1 MKRKRAVVD
10 AGNSSG
16 VASSSTGP
24 APLSSNW
31 LQLQAE
37 LSKQTKNRRFKKSE
51 KSTRVPSSDGDIK
64 KNDPEVFSLQPTC
77 EDTSVT
83 KVLALDC
90 EMVGVGVEGKRSA
103 LARVSLVN
111 IWGNVVYDRHV
122 RPPEFVTDFR
132 TQFSGVRPRDL
143 RKAEDFWT
151 VQKEVAELIQ
161 GKILVGHAIH
171 NDLKTLLL
179 SHPRKHIRDTQ
190 RYKPLRSLTGRVQAL
205 KHLASVHLGVS
216 IQEREHDS
224 VEDARASL
232 CLYKKFKE
240 DWEKALRDH
249 KHGHRTTAGSGE
261 KNSKPTD

>member
-1 MKRKRAVVD
+1 MKRKHAVAD
-10 AGNSSG
+10 TATNG
-16 VASSSTGP
+16 VASSSKEP

-37 LSKQTKNRRFKKSE
+37 LSKHSKHRKRFKKPE
-51 KSTRVPSSDGDIK
+51 TLATAPSSDVEIQN
-64 KNDPEVFSLQPTC
+64 KNAEKFSLQPTST
-77 EDTSVT
+77 DTSVT

-111 IWGNVVYDRHV
+111 VYGNVVYDKHV

-132 TQFSGVRPRDL
+132 TRVSGVRPRDL

-151 VQKEVAELIQ
+151 VQKEVAELIK
-161 GKILVGHAIH
+161 GKTLVGHAIH

-179 SHPRKHIRDTQ
+179 SHPRKNLRDTQ
-190 RYKPLRSLTGRVQAL
+190 RYKPLRSSTGRVQAL
-205 KHLASVHLGVS
+205 KHLTSEHLGLS

-224 VEDARASL
+224 VEDARAAL

-240 DWEKALRDH
+240 DWEKSLRERRQEC
-249 KHGHRTTAGSGE
+249 RTSAGSGE
-261 KNSKPTD
+261 KQPKPTR